1 MHKLTKHVLKV
12 ETSIYMTT
20 KRTRMTI
27 SCMFSTINVMEML
40 PRRMLSIRFFFSSEL
55 SFLDLTSFDGV
66 KHRFQIGRQNC
77 NFTLTKPIVL
87 PYAIYFK
94 QMKYTR

>member
-27 SCMFSTINVMEML
+27 SCMFSIINAMEML
-40 PRRMLSIRFFFSSEL
+40 PRRMLSIRYFFSSEL
-55 SFLDLTSFDGV
+55 SFLDLTSFDEV

-77 NFTLTKPIVL
+77 NFTLTKPVVL
-87 PYAIYFK
+87 PDVFYFK
-94 QMKYTR
+94 QMK